1 MNNMTKLLDK
11 IERRLGT
18 QALNLPEHL
27 RKDKWAT
34 VVKEES
40 IVTFSRFFPNKITV
54 ILDKDCPKK
63 GEYFLIDYKLPDSV
77 QILGIRDINWEDF
90 SKNATSIFGTYGA
103 GMYNYLQDYSMD
115 SVLLLQ
121 ARADMT
127 SLFNNGIYL
136 DFKEP
141 NMVRFRTVTGFDI
154 SLGTLMIPVD
164 VLCVHSDTLTTISPT
179 AMETFEGLAQ
189 ADVAKF
195 LYGGLK
201 YFDGLETVYANIDLK
216 ISDFENEANKR
227 EEIVQTL
234 RDGYVSAANKNQ
246 PIMFTV

>member
-18 QALNLPEHL
+18 KSLNLPDHL
-27 RKDKWAT
+27 TKDKWGE
-34 VVKEES
+34 VVREDS
-40 IVTFSRFFPNKITV
+40 LTTFSRFFPNKIT
-54 ILDKDCPKK
+54 ITLDDSCPKK
-63 GEYFLIDYKLPDSV
+63 DGYYLIDYYLPESIK
-77 QILGIRDINWEDF
+77 ILGIMDLNWEEF

-103 GMYNYLQDYSMD
+103 GMYNYLQDYTME

-121 ARADMT
+121 ARADQT
-127 SLFNNGIYL
+127 SLFNNGIYV
-136 DFKEP
+136 DFREP

-154 SLGTLMIPVD
+154 SLGNLFIPVD
-164 VLCVHSDTLTTISPT
+164 VLCMHSDTLTTISPT
-179 AMETFEGLAQ
+179 SMETFEGLAQ

-195 LYGGLK
+195 LYSGLK

-216 ISDFENEANKR
+216 LSDLENEASKR
-227 EEIVQTL
+227 EEIVNTL